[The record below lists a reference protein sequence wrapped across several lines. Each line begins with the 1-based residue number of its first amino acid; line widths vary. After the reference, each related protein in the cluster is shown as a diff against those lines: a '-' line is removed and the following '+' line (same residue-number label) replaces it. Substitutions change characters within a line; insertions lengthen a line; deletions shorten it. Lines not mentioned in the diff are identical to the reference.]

1 LQQVAPSI
9 GQQPQT
15 KQMFL
20 KPNAQQQVLPA
31 EQTKFSSQTW
41 SGATGGGGVGGVG
54 DGLGGFAPFL
64 VG

>member
-1 LQQVAPSI
+1 LQQVAPST

-15 KQMFL
+15 KQTFL

-31 EQTKFSSQTW
+31 EHEKFSSQTL
-41 SGATGGGGVGGVG
+41 SGAAGGVGGVG
-54 DGLGGFAPFL
+54 DGLGGFAPFF

>member
-1 LQQVAPSI
+1 M

-15 KQMFL
+15 KQTFL

-31 EQTKFSSQTW
+31 SHEKFSSQTF

-54 DGLGGFAPFL
+54 DGLGGLPPVL